1 MSYNLNSKQYHTC
14 PNDDPYFTRTMYRL
28 GLLKKGMKSKEIVE
42 TRKQVYYSICIIF
55 RASLIS
61 IVYYLRNALV
71 IQFLVL
77 LGAVIGIINLGKRM
91 DGNQWWSK
99 KFQFI
104 MSIVIASLVILT
116 FFKKVKAWTIP
127 VAMLFSLVVGILQS
141 FVVGFC

>member
-127 VAMLFSLVVGILQS
+127 VAMLFSLVGGVIQS